1 MKRVGLGEHHRLRQA
16 VPREGRRYEKKGK
29 KGMSALMT
37 LALVT
42 LAVMLG
48 AITTE
53 LLTDGSALVWLVAS
67 ALWAWLLL
75 RGHGRQ
81 GTHEE

>member
-1 MKRVGLGEHHRLRQA
+1 
-16 VPREGRRYEKKGK
+16 
-29 KGMSALMT
+29 MSALMT

-42 LAVMLG
+42 LAVVLG
-48 AITTE
+48 AVTTE
-53 LLTDGSALVWLVAS
+53 LLTGGSALVWLVSS

-75 RGHGRQ
+75 RSYRPQ

>member
-1 MKRVGLGEHHRLRQA
+1 MGEQHRLPQA
-16 VPREGRRYEKKGK
+16 VPRDGRSYETKGK
-29 KGMSALMT
+29 RAMSALMT

-42 LAVMLG
+42 LAVVLG
-48 AITTE
+48 AVTTE
-53 LLTDGSALVWLVAS
+53 LLTGGSALVWLVAS

>member
-1 MKRVGLGEHHRLRQA
+1 
-16 VPREGRRYEKKGK
+16 
-29 KGMSALMT
+29 MSALMT
-37 LALVT
+37 LAVVT
-42 LAVMLG
+42 LAVVLG
-48 AITTE
+48 AVTTE
-53 LLTDGSALVWLVAS
+53 LLAGGSALVWLVAS

>member
-1 MKRVGLGEHHRLRQA
+1 
-16 VPREGRRYEKKGK
+16 
-29 KGMSALMT
+29 MSALMT

-42 LAVMLG
+42 LAVVLG
-48 AITTE
+48 AVTTE
-53 LLTDGSALVWLVAS
+53 LLTGGSALVWLVVS